1 MSRGRTTRV
10 LTRRVD
16 TDGNRRVPDDLIVEE
31 PMSIRLD
38 GELV

>member
-16 TDGNRRVPDDLIVEE
+16 TDGNRRVPDDLIVGKTHVH
-31 PMSIRLD
+31 PPRR
-38 GELV
+38 